1 MNCYFLSCEIA
12 RNPSLAGKN
21 VVVGHLENNRKGIV
35 LTASYEARKYGIH
48 AAMPLIEAM
57 QRCRDLIIV
66 EPDMHLYADLSK
78 KFFNYFYSITHLV
91 EPARIDEGYLEV
103 TDVCAPS
110 LIVDLAKDIQ
120 NDLLEMF
127 NLPCSIGIAP
137 NKFLAKMASDMKKPQ
152 GITILRKRDIDKLM
166 WPLPISDMFGIGKRS
181 LDNFKALGIKTI
193 GDLANYQDK
202 KLLEDVLGKASAES
216 LYLHANGY
224 GSNVID
230 VNRYNEVSSISNSQ
244 TLDHDEY
251 DTSKL
256 LMYIKILTNS
266 IANRLE
272 KNNLKAYTFTLQIK
286 YANFK
291 QYSKS
296 ITLQEPLNDNYAIY
310 HIMHNLFEDLYDN
323 ENAVR
328 LLGVGAAK
336 LIESQAITKQ
346 YTLFDNLNE
355 VEKEHEVEKIING
368 INNSL
373 GQTIIARGINKIKNN
388 KDE

>member
-1 MNCYFLSCEIA
+1 
-12 RNPSLAGKN
+12 
-21 VVVGHLENNRKGIV
+21 GHLENNRKGIV

-78 KFFNYFYSITHLV
+78 KFFNYFYSITPLV
-91 EPARIDEGYLEV
+91 EPASIDEGYLDV

>member
-1 MNCYFLSCEIA
+1 
-12 RNPSLAGKN
+12 
-21 VVVGHLENNRKGIV
+21 
-35 LTASYEARKYGIH
+35 
-48 AAMPLIEAM
+48 
-57 QRCRDLIIV
+57 
-66 EPDMHLYADLSK
+66 
-78 KFFNYFYSITHLV
+78 
-91 EPARIDEGYLEV
+91 
-103 TDVCAPS
+103 
-110 LIVDLAKDIQ
+110 
-120 NDLLEMF
+120 
-127 NLPCSIGIAP
+127 
-137 NKFLAKMASDMKKPQ
+137 
-152 GITILRKRDIDKLM
+152 
-166 WPLPISDMFGIGKRS
+166 
-181 LDNFKALGIKTI
+181 
-193 GDLANYQDK
+193 
-202 KLLEDVLGKASAES
+202 
-216 LYLHANGY
+216 
-224 GSNVID
+224 
-230 VNRYNEVSSISNSQ
+230 
-244 TLDHDEY
+244 
-251 DTSKL
+251 
-256 LMYIKILTNS
+256 MYIKILTNS